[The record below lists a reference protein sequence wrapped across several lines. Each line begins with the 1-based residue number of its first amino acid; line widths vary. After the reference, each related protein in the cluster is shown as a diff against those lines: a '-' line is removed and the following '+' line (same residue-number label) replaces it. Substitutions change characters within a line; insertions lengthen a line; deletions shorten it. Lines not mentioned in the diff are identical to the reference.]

1 MKTII
6 IGKRSFLSKNLKKK
20 IPNSDIYS
28 LNDFIT
34 LNKNNKIKGNFNII
48 INSFYPSA
56 NISKITSYEE
66 FTKLSSLELARLLD
80 NLSKRKLKKI
90 LYTSSASV
98 YGSLNSDDEIDYF
111 NRTLYASSKILCE
124 NLIKNYC
131 QKNKIK
137 YTICRVFNLYGDG
150 EIFSVISRIIKN
162 HSLKK
167 QIIINNKGT
176 SVRDYIHVNDVC
188 KIYQKILSNKFV
200 GTLDVGTGV
209 GIKIS
214 DIINYIE
221 KKNLKLKYTS
231 NDITEIQQSIAN
243 NDIIKNTFKFTKFFK
258 LENFLKRKIQ
268 SIKKNKIELSIN
280 LRKNNLFKNIEGT
293 VIYGCGFSG
302 IKIAKE
308 LLSKNPLNVFCFI
321 DDDKDKI
328 GKIRLNKPIYSFK
341 QLEEISKN
349 FVIPHSILAI
359 PSLNQSK
366 QNEAIKKLYK
376 ISLNVSALPVKNN
389 LDKENI
395 SIDDLND
402 IDINDILNR
411 KVFNIDR
418 NKFKIFKDKKI
429 LITGAG
435 GSIGSEI
442 CKQLFK
448 FNVKKIIALD
458 ISEYSL
464 YTLMNNFSNNK
475 KDRIIPIIANINDKI
490 LIRDLEKK
498 NNFDYVF
505 HAAAYKHVNLL
516 EKNVLKAVENNIFG
530 TINLLDCFKYKKTNI
545 VIISTDK
552 AAKPKNVLGFSKR
565 IAEIASIDKLKEE
578 GFAKIKLSI
587 VRFGNVWASQGSAIP
602 LFVEQI
608 RSNKPI
614 TITNLKAKSYFMTIS
629 EACNLVIQSCQL
641 KAKNKIFILKMGNQI
656 KILDIIKKL
665 IIFFNKDL
673 NNYRIQEIGL
683 NKGEKLEEVLS
694 YSKKSSKTKNLSI
707 YSIEEPHYKYTE
719 IKKLL
724 ENLEIE
730 MMKIKPDQL
739 YIAMKKFLNKEV

>member
-6 IGKRSFLSKNLKKK
+6 IGKRSFLSKHLKKK
-20 IPNSDIYS
+20 ISNSEIYS
-28 LNDFIT
+28 LNEFIS
-34 LNKNNKIKGNFNII
+34 LNINNKIKGSFNLI

-56 NISKITSYEE
+56 NISKLKNYEE
-66 FTKLSSLELARLLD
+66 FTKLSSLELAKLLD
-80 NLSKRKLKKI
+80 NLNKKNLKKI

-124 NLIKNYC
+124 NLVKNFC
-131 QKNKIK
+131 QKNQIK
-137 YTICRVFNLYGDG
+137 YAICRVFNLYGDG
-150 EIFSVISRIIKN
+150 EVFSVISRIIKN
-162 HSLKK
+162 YSLKK
-167 QIIINNKGT
+167 QITINNKGT

-188 KIYQKILSNKFV
+188 KIYQKILTKNFI
-200 GTLDVGTGV
+200 GTLDIGTGV

-214 DIINYIE
+214 DIINFIE
-221 KKNLKLKYTS
+221 KKNLKLKYTT
-231 NDITEIQQSIAN
+231 NNITEIQRSIAD
-243 NDIIKNTFKFTKFFK
+243 NDVIKNTLKFTKFLK
-258 LENFLKRKIQ
+258 LETFLKHKIPL
-268 SIKKNKIELSIN
+268 IRKNKIELSLN
-280 LRKNNLFKNIEGT
+280 LRKNNLFKNIEGA

-302 IKIAKE
+302 TKIAKE
-308 LLSKNPLNVFCFI
+308 LLAKNSSDVFCFI
-321 DDDKDKI
+321 DDDKNKI
-328 GKIRLNKPIYSFK
+328 GKTKFNKPIYSFK
-341 QLEEISKN
+341 QLEEINKN

-359 PSLNQSK
+359 PSLNQNQ
-366 QNEAIKKLYK
+366 QNEAIRKLYK
-376 ISLNVSALPVKNN
+376 ISLNVSALPLKNN

-411 KVFNIDR
+411 KVFNINR
-418 NKFKIFKDKKI
+418 NKFKIFKNKKI

-448 FNVKKIIALD
+448 FNVKKIVALD

-464 YTLMNNFSNNK
+464 YTLMNHFSHNK
-475 KDRIIPIIANINDKI
+475 KNRIVPVIANINDKI
-490 LIRDLEKK
+490 LIKDLEKK

-516 EKNVLKAVENNIFG
+516 EKNILKAVENNIFG
-530 TINLLDCFKYKKTNI
+530 TINLLDCFKHKKTNL

-565 IAEIASIDKLKEE
+565 IAEIGTIDKLKEK
-578 GFAKIKLSI
+578 GFEKIKLSI

-602 LFVEQI
+602 LFVDQI

-614 TITNLKAKSYFMTIS
+614 TITNLKAKRYFMTIR

-641 KAKNKIFILKMGNQI
+641 KAKNKIFILKMGDQI
-656 KILDIIKKL
+656 KIIDIIKKL
-665 IIFFNKDL
+665 IIFFNKDF
-673 NNYRIQEIGL
+673 NTYKIEEIGL

-694 YSKKSSKTKNLSI
+694 YSKKSVKTKNSSI
-707 YSIEEPHYKYTE
+707 YSIDEPQYKYRE
-719 IKKLL
+719 IKTLL
-724 ENLEIE
+724 EKLNTGMI
-730 MMKIKPDQL
+730 KINPNML
-739 YIAMKKFLNKEV
+739 YFEMKKFLNKEV